1 MEHID
6 PNSLANII
14 LTAPRWAQMSL
25 AAAGYGSRQRAA
37 EELARVILE
46 QVTEQAI
53 DPDPDQLGLSL

>member
-14 LTAPRWAQMSL
+14 LTAPRWAQTSL

-46 QVTEQAI
+46 QVAEQAA
-53 DPDPDQLGLSL
+53 DPNPDQLGLSL